1 MYIYIIIY
9 RYIMSMYIEATS
21 LKPGLICSRGS
32 NMLAAPVHMPVMTIK
47 GQCPTKEAA
56 QARLKCRKSGILM
69 GHDTMTIYGYIN
81 KLYVRNTHKHVY
93 IYIYMHMYKS
103 IINYIFI
110 QLHTCIHNKIS

>member
-1 MYIYIIIY
+1 
-9 RYIMSMYIEATS
+9 MSMYIEATS
-21 LKPGLICSRGS
+21 LKPGLVCSRGS

-81 KLYVRNTHKHVY
+81 KLYVRNTHKHMYIIY
-93 IYIYMHMYKS
+93 IYIYYIYIYVHMYKR

>member
-1 MYIYIIIY
+1 MYAHVNIYIIIY
-9 RYIMSMYIEATS
+9 IIKYIYNYIYNYIYIYYVNVFEATS
-21 LKPGLICSRGS
+21 LKPGLVCSRGS

-81 KLYVRNTHKHVY
+81 KLYVRNTHKHMY
-93 IYIYMHMYKS
+93 I
-103 IINYIFI
+103 
-110 QLHTCIHNKIS
+110 